1 MKEMQGDFL
10 GFLKRTAQQYP
21 DMFSFRAGPLTL
33 NVIADPDALRL
44 ILVEQAEKFYKSQMS
59 KNIVT
64 KFLGDDALVILDGD
78 YHKQQRRLVQP
89 AFHARRIEAYAAIMV
104 DYTRRFIGH
113 WREGVPQPI
122 DVQMSELAMQIV
134 AKTLFDADVSDVSSQ
149 AGQAMSLFADLMAKS
164 STGAGLPIPE
174 WIPTRQNIEKKRTL
188 ELVDSIVADMVK
200 EHRAAGDDRG
210 DLLSMLLMTQDED
223 QHRLSDQQILDQT
236 KSLFFAGHETTA
248 KTLTW
253 TFYALSQHPDV
264 EARLHEE
271 VDRELAG
278 RPATAADLARLPY
291 TERVIK
297 EAMRLYPPA
306 WILDREP
313 IEDVVI
319 SGFPFKK
326 GSRIFLSPYL
336 THHNPRWWS
345 EPERFDPER
354 FTEQN
359 EKGRHRYAYIPFG
372 AGPRVCLGNTF
383 AMMEAIL
390 IVATVAQQYRLS
402 LADGQQVE
410 VAAAS
415 TLYPKYGMKMV
426 PKTREQVSTV

>member
-1 MKEMQGDFL
+1 
-10 GFLKRTAQQYP
+10 
-21 DMFSFRAGPLTL
+21 
-33 NVIADPDALRL
+33 
-44 ILVEQAEKFYKSQMS
+44 
-59 KNIVT
+59 
-64 KFLGDDALVILDGD
+64 
-78 YHKQQRRLVQP
+78 
-89 AFHARRIEAYAAIMV
+89 MV
-104 DYTRRFIGH
+104 DYTRRLIDQ
-113 WREGVPQPI
+113 WREGIPQPI

-134 AKTLFDADVSDVSSQ
+134 AKALFDADVSDVSSQ

-188 ELVDSIVADMVK
+188 ELVDSIVADMVE
-200 EHRAAGDDRG
+200 EHRAAGEDRG
-210 DLLSMLLMTQDED
+210 DLLSMLLMTQDEN

-253 TFYALSQHPDV
+253 TFYALSQHPNV
-264 EARLHEE
+264 ETHLHEE
-271 VDRELAG
+271 IDRELNG
-278 RPATAADLARLPY
+278 RPATAADVTRLPY

-313 IEDVVI
+313 VEDVVI

-336 THHNPRWWS
+336 THHNPRWWP
-345 EPERFDPER
+345 EPEHFNPER

-359 EKGRHRYAYIPFG
+359 EKQRHRYAYIPFG

-402 LADGQQVE
+402 LADGQRVE

-426 PKTREQVSTV
+426 PKTREAVSAI